1 MAKGKT
7 IAPKASIKK
16 TEQVQGVVV
25 EETIVTEEPA
35 KTKEIF
41 TMDISDY
48 GVKVDEAEKFV
59 KKAIKF
65 YFENKDKKL
74 LEVSST
80 KEKLDNGTN
89 TNISFLINKI
99 NIFEKNL
106 YKYNY
111 LPKKIVTDFI
121 KDLKA

>member
-16 TEQVQGVVV
+16 TEPVQGVVV

-111 LPKKIVTDFI
+111 LPKKIVTNFI

>member
-16 TEQVQGVVV
+16 TEPVQGVVV